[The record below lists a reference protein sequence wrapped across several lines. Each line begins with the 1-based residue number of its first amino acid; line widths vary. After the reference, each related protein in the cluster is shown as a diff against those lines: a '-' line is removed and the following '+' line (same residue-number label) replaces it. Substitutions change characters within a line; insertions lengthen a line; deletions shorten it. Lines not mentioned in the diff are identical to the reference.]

1 MIAEQQAVSR
11 CHQYHG
17 SIGSKSARGKRAA
30 KFPMFPRF
38 LDTSKNLKMV
48 EALLI
53 HAVTLDCQID
63 ALLIRDATLDCIRA
77 GQREE
82 LGGSWALLIH
92 MVTLDCR

>member
-1 MIAEQQAVSR
+1 
-11 CHQYHG
+11 
-17 SIGSKSARGKRAA
+17 
-30 KFPMFPRF
+30 
-38 LDTSKNLKMV
+38 MV

-53 HAVTLDCQID
+53 HAATLDCQID
-63 ALLIRDATLDCIRA
+63 AFLIWDATLDCIRA